1 MTKMHKKTNFKD
13 FALMQVI
20 GEKTFEMRASSAE
33 KVEQVMS
40 TDSKAGGSNA
50 LTLHVQIV
58 IMVHELNIGQIFQI
72 CTSEKAKSAEIIIPI
87 YTLICPGHFGY

>member
-1 MTKMHKKTNFKD
+1 M
-13 FALMQVI
+13 LVI
-20 GEKTFEMRASSAE
+20 GEKTFEMRASRAE

-58 IMVHELNIGQIFQI
+58 IMVHELNIGQIFQT
-72 CTSEKAKSAEIIIPI
+72 CTSEKAKSAEIVIQIH
-87 YTLICPGHFGY
+87 TLICAGHSGY